1 MGDHYYYDYD
11 SENPARYY
19 PGRNAVNNI
28 IDHHSENKTA
38 YGTLYLGIA
47 AVSAVGCTLFYFYRK
62 KRRENLGYNRTSS
75 EILNQYNLDDSD
87 VPLVSARTN
96 SDSNMLTP
104 RALRSDRSKDESW
117 LDEDFDVVIPRV
129 WGYVTNSAPVQGIS
143 KFGKKSWRKLQDY
156 AVEKS
161 DNPENWENSIDSEK
175 SSSFGNVTI
184 NLSREDLE
192 ATLRNL
198 RLPPR
203 RSTSLLK
210 SVGKGVPV
218 RTSSLASISN
228 KKISRNRALRR
239 ERSRLHHE
247 FLKVQKTVDSEIEEE
262 EEEEVEELVHKP
274 TPSKKLPE
282 TPETLKFK

>member
-1 MGDHYYYDYD
+1 MGDHFYYDYD
-11 SENPARYY
+11 AEYQNRY
-19 PGRNAVNNI
+19 PGRNAINNI

-47 AVSAVGCTLFYFYRK
+47 AVSAIGCTLFYFYRK

-75 EILNQYNLDDSD
+75 EILNEFNLDDSD

-96 SDSNMLTP
+96 NDSNILTP
-104 RALRSDRSKDESW
+104 RALRSQDISDASW
-117 LDEDFDVVIPRV
+117 LDEDVDVVIPRV
-129 WGYVTNSAPVQGIS
+129 LGYIKKSAPVQGIS
-143 KFGKKSWRKLQDY
+143 KFGKNSWKKLQNY
-156 AVEKS
+156 AV
-161 DNPENWENSIDSEK
+161 DNQKPENSENWENSIDSEK

-210 SVGKGVPV
+210 SVGKVPFA
-218 RTSSLASISN
+218 RTSSLASVSN

-239 ERSRLHHE
+239 ERSRLHQE
-247 FLKVQKTVDSEIEEE
+247 FLKVKTVDSEIEEE
-262 EEEEVEELVHKP
+262 EEDEEELVHKP
-274 TPSKKLPE
+274 TPSKKFPE
-282 TPETLKFK
+282 TPETLRFK